1 MKRRSDGRY
10 QKYITMPDGKPKIL
24 YSSAANERLAVK
36 DFNEQIMNIKKKQTE
51 SVLFSSVAEKWE
63 EARFHKMENNT
74 LKGYRS
80 GLKTAVEYF
89 GNIDVREIKPT
100 DIQKFVDD
108 LEKKKLSPKTIK
120 NKFSVLSLILKYAI
134 FLGEIELDPSSTVA
148 KPKVGKKQKRDQ
160 ASEVDQEKIFASVD
174 KPFGVFALFLLTT
187 GCRRGEALALTPK
200 DIDTKK
206 KLVKITKT
214 VEWIGQKPQI
224 KQCPKTD
231 AGIREIPIHEKMIEY
246 LMPLMNQK
254 YLFHSKSGDLFP
266 ESQFER
272 AWNRYKKE
280 SGVDCTPHQLRHS
293 YATIL
298 FDAGIDVKTAQ
309 RWLGHADIKTTL
321 EIYTHLSES
330 RIDKSIESIT
340 SFVGDKFAEN
350 TTVNSQF
357 IVKQSKNH

>member
-10 QKYITMPDGKPKIL
+10 QKYITMPDGKPKVL
-24 YSSAANERLAVK
+24 YSSAPNERLAAK
-36 DFNEQIMNIKKKQTE
+36 DFNEQIMNLKKKKTE
-51 SVLFSSVAEKWE
+51 SVLFSSIAEKWE
-63 EARFHKMENNT
+63 EDRFHKMENNT
-74 LKGYRS
+74 LRGYRS
-80 GLKTAVEYF
+80 ALKNAVDYF
-89 GNIDVREIKPT
+89 GDMDVREIKPI
-100 DIQKFVDD
+100 DIQAFVYD

-120 NKFSVLSLILKYAI
+120 NKFSVLRQILKYAI
-134 FLGEIELDPSSTVA
+134 FLGKMELDPSATVK
-148 KPKVGKKQKRDQ
+148 KPKVKKSQNRDQ

-174 KPFGVFALFLLTT
+174 KTFGVFALFLLTT

-200 DIDTKK
+200 DIDIRRKV
-206 KLVKITKT
+206 VKITKT

-224 KQCPKTD
+224 KHCPKTD
-231 AGIREIPIHEKMIEY
+231 AGIRDIPIHDKMIEH
-246 LMPLMNQK
+246 LAPLMDQK
-254 YLFHSKSGDLFP
+254 YLFPSTNGDLFP

-272 AWNRYKKE
+272 KWNKYRKE

-330 RIDKSIESIT
+330 RMDKSIESIT
-340 SFVGDKFAEN
+340 RFIGNKF
-350 TTVNSQF
+350 
-357 IVKQSKNH
+357 IG